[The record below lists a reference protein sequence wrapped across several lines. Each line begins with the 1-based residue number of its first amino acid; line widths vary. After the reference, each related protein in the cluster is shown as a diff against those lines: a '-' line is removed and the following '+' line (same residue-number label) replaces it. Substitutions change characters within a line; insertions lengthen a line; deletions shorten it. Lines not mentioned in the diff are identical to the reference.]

1 MQFTISSA
9 PEDPF
14 ISVHIRQIGDFTKA
28 LGTRLGATD
37 PAQQMVQERVDEKK
51 RESWRSIDSL
61 VSSQGGRRG
70 EFIEIAPSLGKGMPM
85 IKVDGPF
92 GAPAEDVFKSEV
104 AVLVGA
110 GIGVTVRRVSSLFE

>member
-1 MQFTISSA
+1 MI
-9 PEDPF
+9 
-14 ISVHIRQIGDFTKA
+14 
-28 LGTRLGATD
+28 
-37 PAQQMVQERVDEKK
+37 QEQVDQKK

-61 VSSQGGRRG
+61 TLRGARGGRRG
-70 EFIEIAPSLGKGMPM
+70 DFIEIAPSLGMGMPK

-110 GIGVTVRRVSSLFE
+110 GIGVTVRPSPH

>member
-1 MQFTISSA
+1 MI
-9 PEDPF
+9 
-14 ISVHIRQIGDFTKA
+14 
-28 LGTRLGATD
+28 
-37 PAQQMVQERVDEKK
+37 QEQVDLKK

-61 VSSQGGRRG
+61 SLKRSGRRG
-70 EFIEIAPSLGKGMPM
+70 EFIEIAPSLSKGMPK

-110 GIGVTVRRVSSLFE
+110 GIGVTVCTFSPLGYIEANDSHSQASLNISGTPSELENWVD